1 MVALE
6 QQLET
11 TMQKTKKLLAFTLA
25 AVAIATASLALSG
38 DAFAKGGSGGGSGHH
53 FSHFHRG
60 VYFSSPVVVDTC
72 WRWFGGKRVWVCSY

>member
-11 TMQKTKKLLAFTLA
+11 TMQKTKKLLTFTFA
-25 AVAIATASLALSG
+25 AVAIATASLALTG
-38 DAFAKGGSGGGSGHH
+38 DAFAKGGKGGGGHH

-60 VYFSSPVVVDTC
+60 IYFSGPVVADTC